1 MATLR
6 RIAARQGAYL
16 CRALLAVI
24 AGLVIFSPC
33 LAEQPGKLSGTFIS
47 EKEATLDYLRS
58 TGAYSEEQIAKIGSV
73 LGKMKVTFAGD
84 TVMTELD
91 GSRTSEQFRITEEGA
106 DHIVILTNLAGEP
119 VSNRIEF
126 SPDGY
131 WLITPGDKPFRE
143 KFRRL
148 P

>member
-1 MATLR
+1 MMRTANYLY
-6 RIAARQGAYL
+6 RIPALTVVGLMVSAACAFAQ
-16 CRALLAVI
+16 
-24 AGLVIFSPC
+24 SQ
-33 LAEQPGKLSGTFIS
+33 ELSGTFIS
-47 EKEATLDYLRS
+47 DKEATLDYLGS

-73 LGKMKVTFAGD
+73 LGEMKVTFTGD

-91 GSRTSEQFRITEEGA
+91 GSRTSEQFRVAEEEA
-106 DHIVILTNLAGEP
+106 DHIVILTNLDGEP

-131 WLITPGDKPFRE
+131 WLVMPGDTPFRE

>member
-1 MATLR
+1 MMRTANYLY
-6 RIAARQGAYL
+6 RIPALTVVGLMVSAACAFAQ
-16 CRALLAVI
+16 
-24 AGLVIFSPC
+24 SQ
-33 LAEQPGKLSGTFIS
+33 ELSGTYIS
-47 EKEATLDYLRS
+47 DKEATLDYLRS
-58 TGAYSEEQIAKIGSV
+58 TGAYSPEQLQKIGSV
-73 LGKMKVTFAGD
+73 MGRMKVTFNGD

-91 GSRTSEQFRITEEGA
+91 DHKTSEQFRVAEEEA
-106 DHIVILTNLAGEP
+106 DHIVILTNLDGEP

-131 WLITPGDKPFRE
+131 WLVMPGDTPFRE

>member
-1 MATLR
+1 MATLH
-6 RIAARQGAYL
+6 RITDRQGAYL

-24 AGLVIFSPC
+24 AGLVMFSPC
-33 LAEQPGKLSGTFIS
+33 SAEQPGKLSGTFIS
-47 EKEATLDYLRS
+47 DREATLDYLRS

-73 LGKMKVTFAGD
+73 LGKMKVTFTGD

-91 GSRTSEQFRITEEGA
+91 GSRTSEQFRITEEGT

>member
-1 MATLR
+1 MMRTANYLY
-6 RIAARQGAYL
+6 RIPALTVVGLMVSAACAFAQ
-16 CRALLAVI
+16 
-24 AGLVIFSPC
+24 SQ
-33 LAEQPGKLSGTFIS
+33 ELSGTYIS
-47 EKEATLDYLRS
+47 DKEATLDYLRS
-58 TGAYSEEQIAKIGSV
+58 TGAYSPEQLQKIGSV
-73 LGKMKVTFAGD
+73 MGRMKVTFNGD

-91 GSRTSEQFRITEEGA
+91 DHKTSEQFRVAEEEA
-106 DHIVILTNLAGEP
+106 DHIVILTNLDGEP